1 MFKRFLLSAAL
12 LPVVCTGAVP
22 LGNFSTAAPWVVN
35 DSEKRNQSLTPHS
48 LPGTGEKGLK
58 LVWDGYAFPY
68 AELHLRKP
76 LPLPA
81 DFRQGSVSL
90 RLRLPARAP
99 VRSVSLR
106 LVDATGEIFQYQ
118 LRTLPPAK
126 AKTLTVDYPINLAES
141 KNSSWGGNNDK
152 KFDLPVALKGFS
164 IDFERESGAGEALF
178 LGVEAAAKTPAASAA
193 DSIRLEIETG
203 NPVHVLTPEKADQLR
218 LSLRNTGSVRFRGEA
233 EAVFEDFFGRTF
245 SEKLPSI
252 DLAAGEVMT
261 CPIRKQLPASGHW
274 DVRLRLRTGDGEVTK
289 KRSFA
294 SFKPAGPTPGRAEGF
309 LWGISSHPQLHPA
322 QVQKLEALAA
332 ALVGAKVVREDVYWH
347 RVQPARGQWDFRSFD
362 QTAAIFAEQGIEL
375 QAILCYCAPWAARDP
390 GAKRPDK
397 AEPEPEAWKTFCR
410 EMAKRY
416 RGKVRFWE
424 VWNEP
429 DVTPFS
435 GISSASYAKMM
446 LNAYNA
452 VKAGNP
458 DARVLT
464 GGFATLA
471 NHPMLREPGY
481 QENALKLG
489 KGGYDIHA
497 YHEHGDYPHFVRMVE
512 ERFLP
517 MRKRAGVTEPWWA
530 NETALTSSGGNEKPQ
545 ALALCKKLIYAWSR
559 GAIGYNWYDLRNDG
573 DDPNHGE
580 HNYGMLTRDF
590 YPKPVYTV
598 YNTLTT
604 LFGGKEFV
612 RQFDGGEGEW
622 LFLFRDGGEMAL
634 AAWSEN
640 GGLLPVIVR
649 TDAVSAE
656 AVDLMNNSRP
666 VEIHNGRILLEIG
679 SVPVTLRLKGAT
691 RTEFAG
697 NPVRLESADIALPG
711 KTYRFAAKLTNPLD
725 EPAEFALEFRAPA
738 GFRPE
743 KTQRRITVPA
753 GKTVELA
760 CELRADETLRPA
772 FGVPVS
778 LTADYRL
785 SGDTVKGSIAMPVRV
800 AQVVP
805 QGATA
810 GRAPDFTLAHRRQ
823 VRELFTGDPSR
834 GHLLWK
840 GPRDLSGRVSLG
852 TEGANLLLL
861 VRVTDNIHCQPER
874 GANTWMGDNVQF
886 ALELPG
892 RKDAW
897 EFGLTRL
904 ADGSPEVWCWNAPEG
919 FAPASAARDIALAT
933 SRKGTETV
941 YRAKIPF
948 ETLGL
953 TPELLKKGFRFNLL
967 INDNDGGGRQGWISI
982 APGIGERKDPSQFP
996 FVIFN

>member
-1 MFKRFLLSAAL
+1 
-12 LPVVCTGAVP
+12 
-22 LGNFSTAAPWVVN
+22 
-35 DSEKRNQSLTPHS
+35 
-48 LPGTGEKGLK
+48 
-58 LVWDGYAFPY
+58 
-68 AELHLRKP
+68 
-76 LPLPA
+76 
-81 DFRQGSVSL
+81 
-90 RLRLPARAP
+90 
-99 VRSVSLR
+99 
-106 LVDATGEIFQYQ
+106 
-118 LRTLPPAK
+118 
-126 AKTLTVDYPINLAES
+126 
-141 KNSSWGGNNDK
+141 
-152 KFDLPVALKGFS
+152 
-164 IDFERESGAGEALF
+164 
-178 LGVEAAAKTPAASAA
+178 
-193 DSIRLEIETG
+193 
-203 NPVHVLTPEKADQLR
+203 
-218 LSLRNTGSVRFRGEA
+218 
-233 EAVFEDFFGRTF
+233 
-245 SEKLPSI
+245 
-252 DLAAGEVMT
+252 
-261 CPIRKQLPASGHW
+261 
-274 DVRLRLRTGDGEVTK
+274 
-289 KRSFA
+289 
-294 SFKPAGPTPGRAEGF
+294 
-309 LWGISSHPQLHPA
+309 
-322 QVQKLEALAA
+322 
-332 ALVGAKVVREDVYWH
+332 
-347 RVQPARGQWDFRSFD
+347 
-362 QTAAIFAEQGIEL
+362 
-375 QAILCYCAPWAARDP
+375 
-390 GAKRPDK
+390 
-397 AEPEPEAWKTFCR
+397 
-410 EMAKRY
+410 
-416 RGKVRFWE
+416 
-424 VWNEP
+424 
-429 DVTPFS
+429 
-435 GISSASYAKMM
+435 
-446 LNAYNA
+446 
-452 VKAGNP
+452 
-458 DARVLT
+458 
-464 GGFATLA
+464 
-471 NHPMLREPGY
+471 
-481 QENALKLG
+481 
-489 KGGYDIHA
+489 
-497 YHEHGDYPHFVRMVE
+497 
-512 ERFLP
+512 
-517 MRKRAGVTEPWWA
+517 
-530 NETALTSSGGNEKPQ
+530 
-545 ALALCKKLIYAWSR
+545 
-559 GAIGYNWYDLRNDG
+559 
-573 DDPNHGE
+573 
-580 HNYGMLTRDF
+580 MLTRDF

-666 VEIHNGRILLEIG
+666 VEIHDGRILLEIG

-691 RTEFAG
+691 RAEFAG

-743 KTQRRITVPA
+743 KTQRRITVPT

-919 FAPASAARDIALAT
+919 FAPASAARGIALAT

-996 FVIFN
+996 FVIFD